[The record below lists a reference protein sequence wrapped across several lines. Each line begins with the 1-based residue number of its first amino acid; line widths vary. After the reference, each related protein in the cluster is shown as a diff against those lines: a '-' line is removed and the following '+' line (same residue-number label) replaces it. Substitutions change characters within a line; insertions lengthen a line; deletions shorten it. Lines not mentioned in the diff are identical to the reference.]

1 MDRQTI
7 FDYLFLNYK
16 MHIAKAT
23 QYIDPIQE
31 LFDYSCMFD
40 QIDDIVE
47 FLESD
52 DWFRKRRICVRLS

>member
-52 DWFRKRRICVRLS
+52 D